1 MNRSE
6 LIQTLASKYN
16 LKNGD
21 AAETVRIVLEA
32 IAESLANG
40 DRVEIRGFGSFHAIH
55 REAKIGRNPK
65 TGASVVSGQPFHL
78 EGQVKLSEYSVHLIL
93 GGHYRCLWKYLS
105 NGGASIRLSSRRV

>member
-65 TGASVVSGQPFHL
+65 TGASVAIPPKKVPHFKPGKEL
-78 EGQVKLSEYSVHLIL
+78 KDRANRI
-93 GGHYRCLWKYLS
+93 
-105 NGGASIRLSSRRV
+105 

>member
-21 AAETVRIVLEA
+21 AVETVRIVLEA

-65 TGASVVSGQPFHL
+65 TGASVAIPPKKVPHFKPGKEL
-78 EGQVKLSEYSVHLIL
+78 KDRANRI
-93 GGHYRCLWKYLS
+93 
-105 NGGASIRLSSRRV
+105 

>member
-21 AAETVRIVLEA
+21 AAETVSIVLEA

-65 TGASVVSGQPFHL
+65 TGASVAIPPKKVPHFKPGKEL
-78 EGQVKLSEYSVHLIL
+78 KDRANRI
-93 GGHYRCLWKYLS
+93 
-105 NGGASIRLSSRRV
+105 